1 MAKDENLLKIKEVI
15 KNIFPDCRVIL
26 FGSRSRKDFKTQSD
40 YDILVIIKN
49 NLNIKEKFQYE
60 SIIRKHLAQMEIDT
74 DIIVKSEDDIPAHLK
89 RIDSVVK
96 EALETGVAL

>member
-15 KNIFPDCRVIL
+15 KNIFPDCRAIL

-40 YDILVIIKN
+40 YDILVIIKK

-96 EALETGVAL
+96 EALETGVVL